1 MRKIIFCNFEVF
13 LMSFFLL
20 FTFNTV
26 ELKNM
31 KNSKN
36 KNTMYEEC
44 FDTKYYYYGSSII
57 FSLCFE
63 SIVTKFQIRS
73 KYVFLFLTHSS
84 IYFLGTIG
92 IKETI
97 KNDGL
102 RISLRFARKQQ
113 FYRDRDLLILPYE
126 RYYVWRRLKT
136 RCSRDVRATT
146 DSFMHYGFLRV
157 VI

>member
-1 MRKIIFCNFEVF
+1 
-13 LMSFFLL
+13 
-20 FTFNTV
+20 
-26 ELKNM
+26 M

-44 FDTKYYYYGSSII
+44 FDTEHYYYGSSIM
-57 FSLCFE
+57 FSLFFE

-73 KYVFLFLTHSS
+73 KDVLLFFTYSG

-97 KNDGL
+97 KKDGL
-102 RISLRFARKQQ
+102 RISLRFVRKQQ

-136 RCSRDVRATT
+136 RSSRDVRATT